1 MVPSPFHHAQWFG
14 SHRLA
19 WPRTE
24 PSQGSDTGSNP
35 VGTTTGNLLRT
46 FVPVAFLKIF
56 AVIGNV
62 IAGQYRPPSQGIM
75 PRGKRRT
82 GCVVPT
88 LSGRSARSHQHA
100 AGKRRVPSRLV
111 MQNDVEEGTVHP

>member
-62 IAGQYRPPSQGIM
+62 IAGQYRPPSQGIV
-75 PRGKRRT
+75 PRGKREDRMCCADPERAIRQVT
-82 GCVVPT
+82 SACSRKT
-88 LSGRSARSHQHA
+88 SG
-100 AGKRRVPSRLV
+100 P
-111 MQNDVEEGTVHP
+111 E